1 MANAALKNEQN
12 FQILAEWRMR
22 SRQTNQPTDGP
33 TDTNNKKDAL
43 LIVKFFEKP
52 VWLHSLDQNDKLKK
66 QN

>member
-33 TDTNNKKDAL
+33 TDMNNKKDAL
-43 LIVKFFEKP
+43 LNVKFFE
-52 VWLHSLDQNDKLKK
+52 
-66 QN
+66 